1 MKDPNLRWFQNNIKT
16 SKALLIVPQL
26 IKAAFFFGLEG
37 GSGVLIVRNED
48 ANDWSEPAFYTLG
61 GLSFGLQAGGQVSE
75 VIVMARTQEA
85 VEEFSYLSFKLG
97 GDASIAVGPYGL
109 GIEGATSPANLGTDF
124 LSFSRSQGAF
134 AGISFEGVMLY
145 TNDDSNKAYYGKELL
160 PIEIIVEKKASN
172 PHAAGLRKA
181 AVKAIE

>member
-1 MKDPNLRWFQNNIKT
+1 MKSVHLKSTSRCPHTTTFYTSCILVFFLVTSSSFALAKSDEEQLVESARHTLESFMKDPNLRWFQNNIKT

-85 VEEFSYLSFKLG
+85 VEEVPFVRAFSNS
-97 GDASIAVGPYGL
+97 
-109 GIEGATSPANLGTDF
+109 
-124 LSFSRSQGAF
+124 
-134 AGISFEGVMLY
+134 
-145 TNDDSNKAYYGKELL
+145 
-160 PIEIIVEKKASN
+160 
-172 PHAAGLRKA
+172 
-181 AVKAIE
+181 